1 MGFWTNIK
9 NVVSATTDIIII
21 GTKEI
26 SYHAT
31 KASNATESV
40 TGALNKKAASVR
52 ARYEADLA
60 DRKAGVKKPAAP
72 TVVTETPADAV
83 IINN

>member
-1 MGFWTNIK
+1 MWKNIK
-9 NVVSATTDIIII
+9 NVVSAVSDLVVI
-21 GTKEI
+21 GSKEVT
-26 SYHAT
+26 YQVN
-31 KASNATESV
+31 KASTATESV
-40 TGALNKKAASVR
+40 TGSLSTKAASVR

-60 DRKAGVKKPAAP
+60 DRKAGVKKP